1 MFNCLDARRKSR
13 ESGGDFSFQTV
24 TSWFLLTCQAFWNM
38 EERCWRAVEQRF
50 RASMPIWW
58 TSDGMWVKCLFSV
71 FTARSAP
78 DLISVGRFHQQ
89 FSLFVLICLYSD
101 SLRHSHTQKHGYWE
115 KSFYCFMFFFL
126 HVEHNVSWKP
136 HKESFV
142 FVHWIPSSDL
152 TEQSEKPTW
161 AVMILEKSMRIF
173 CTCCLCFISALSCP
187 HSPHRGSYADAGIKT
202 PRAVMAQ
209 IKADRLRRSHYATL
223 CISCLSLYG
232 L

>member
-1 MFNCLDARRKSR
+1 MGCGSNVC
-13 ESGGDFSFQTV
+13 
-24 TSWFLLTCQAFWNM
+24 FLSSQLVRLPILSLLADSISSLVFLFGSACILTPWGIPTHKNTAI
-38 EERCWRAVEQRF
+38 ERN
-50 RASMPIWW
+50 
-58 TSDGMWVKCLFSV
+58 LF
-71 FTARSAP
+71 
-78 DLISVGRFHQQ
+78 I
-89 FSLFVLICLYSD
+89 VLC
-101 SLRHSHTQKHGYWE
+101 
-115 KSFYCFMFFFL
+115 FFFL